1 MLTLM
6 PARLTVWV
14 TRTAAAISVP
24 ATNRPE
30 IRRPIADRSA
40 KLRRERFSERWTKNA
55 LSMQNLP
62 GRGSSEKD
70 CRPLVGRSQ
79 KVVSQT
85 PHVAGRTEITLGLY
99 WVFVRRDLNLTLG
112 DS

>member
-6 PARLTVWV
+6 PARLTIWV
-14 TRTAAAISVP
+14 TRTASAISVP

-62 GRGSSEKD
+62 GRGSSEMN
-70 CRPLVGRSQ
+70 
-79 KVVSQT
+79 
-85 PHVAGRTEITLGLY
+85 AGRLLEDHRKLY
-99 WVFVRRDLNLTLG
+99 HKPCTSQVGPESHPKNLM
-112 DS
+112 